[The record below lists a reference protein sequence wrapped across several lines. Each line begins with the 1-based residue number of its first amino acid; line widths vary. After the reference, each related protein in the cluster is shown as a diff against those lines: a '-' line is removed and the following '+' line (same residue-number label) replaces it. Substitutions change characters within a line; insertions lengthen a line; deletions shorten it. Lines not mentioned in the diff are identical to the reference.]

1 MTEKAFNEVSRQKI
15 EIKENPHRK
24 LRKID
29 EDIIVGDNSKLK
41 KDLGWDVTIP
51 IEDTLK
57 DMYNYW
63 LNLYT
68 KKDNK

>member
-1 MTEKAFNEVSRQKI
+1 MSFSSKKI
-15 EIKENPHRK
+15 EIKEDTPWK
-24 LRKID
+24 LRRTD
-29 EDIIVGDNSKLK
+29 EDIIIGDNSKIK

-68 KKDNK
+68 REDNK